1 MLSYTVNHTA
11 SAEKTAPPVSRS
23 FATPQQP
30 AADSEPDHSHH
41 VEENVV
47 ENEDQPDE

>member
-11 SAEKTAPPVSRS
+11 SAEKTAPPASRS
-23 FATPQQP
+23 SVNSQQP
-30 AADSEPDHSHH
+30 DADSEPDHSHH

-47 ENEDQPDE
+47 ENENQPDE